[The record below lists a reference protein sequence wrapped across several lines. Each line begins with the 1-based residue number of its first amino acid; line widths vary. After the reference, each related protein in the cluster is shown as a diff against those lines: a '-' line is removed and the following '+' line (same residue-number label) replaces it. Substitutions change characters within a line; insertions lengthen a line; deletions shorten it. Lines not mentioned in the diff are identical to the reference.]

1 MVRSLS
7 ARGTANCTPLGCSP
21 ALQNGDTFLGTLQFC
36 CRSTLRLFNA
46 STILIDLGPHFLSFS
61 AIMRLLVE
69 ILVVA
74 TVIYFGW
81 NKPYKEYAARANKTI
96 TSKLDGLG
104 GTRQKHKDSSVKRY

>member
-1 MVRSLS
+1 MK
-7 ARGTANCTPLGCSP
+7 APCSP
-21 ALQNGDTFLGTLQFC
+21 CFEETLRRFDPEPSVRPNF

-46 STILIDLGPHFLSFS
+46 STILIDFGPHFLSFS

-69 ILVVA
+69 ILIVA
-74 TVIYFGW
+74 AVIYFGW

-104 GTRQKHKDSSVKRY
+104 GTLQKHQDSSVKRY

>member
-1 MVRSLS
+1 M
-7 ARGTANCTPLGCSP
+7 
-21 ALQNGDTFLGTLQFC
+21 
-36 CRSTLRLFNA
+36 
-46 STILIDLGPHFLSFS
+46 IIIDLRQHTLSFS

-81 NKPYKEYAARANKTI
+81 NQPYKEYAARANKTI

-104 GTRQKHKDSSVKRY
+104 GTLQKHQDSSVKRY

>member
-1 MVRSLS
+1 LATKVDWDC
-7 ARGTANCTPLGCSP
+7 AEGFTDCFCP
-21 ALQNGDTFLGTLQFC
+21 AL
-36 CRSTLRLFNA
+36 SV
-46 STILIDLGPHFLSFS
+46 IL

-104 GTRQKHKDSSVKRY
+104 GTLQKHQDSSVKRY